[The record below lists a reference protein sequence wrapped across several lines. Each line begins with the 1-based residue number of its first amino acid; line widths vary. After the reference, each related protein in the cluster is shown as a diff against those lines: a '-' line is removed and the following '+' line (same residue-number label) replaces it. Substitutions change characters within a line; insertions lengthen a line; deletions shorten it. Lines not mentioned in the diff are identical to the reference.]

1 MSEKTAMD
9 ISPEQ
14 IELSLR
20 TLRHSYQTL
29 LEEFD
34 RCREYAKLQLS
45 QVELLLSVAAK
56 NGKMHDLSTKTPLS
70 KPLINGTA
78 GQKTKGRRRER
89 VQGLKFS
96 KPYQSLTMHEAIAK
110 ILKDKGGAVDT
121 DTIVYEL
128 YGQNLT
134 PEQFKV
140 AKDRVTKSLSK
151 GKQEGKWYRLPDR
164 AGVYT
169 ASLEY

>member
-1 MSEKTAMD
+1 MSTEFGMS

-29 LEEFD
+29 IEEFD

-45 QVELLLSVAAK
+45 QVELLLSVSSKNTKLESPAPAK
-56 NGKMHDLSTKTPLS
+56 V
-70 KPLINGTA
+70 
-78 GQKTKGRRRER
+78 KTKKRER
-89 VQGLKFS
+89 NNDIKMLKS
-96 KPYQSLTMHEAIAK
+96 YDGLTMHEAIAQV
-110 ILKDKGGAVDT
+110 LQGKGGAVDT
-121 DTIVYEL
+121 DTIVCAL
-128 YGQNLT
+128 YGNNLLT
-134 PEQFKV
+134 EEFKV

-151 GKQEGKWYRLPDR
+151 GKQLGKWYRIPDR

-169 ASLEY
+169 SSLES

>member
-1 MSEKTAMD
+1 MD

-20 TLRHSYQTL
+20 TLRHSYHTL

-45 QVELLLSVAAK
+45 QVELLLSVA
-56 NGKMHDLSTKTPLS
+56 TK
-70 KPLINGTA
+70 NGTA
-78 GQKTKGRRRER
+78 TVNDKPAVNSTTSQKPKGRRRER
-89 VQGLKFS
+89 VQGLKII
-96 KPYQSLTMHEAIAK
+96 KPYHNLTMHEAIAQV
-110 ILKDKGGAVDT
+110 LKTKGGAVDT
-121 DTIVYEL
+121 DTIVYAL
-128 YGQNLT
+128 YGRDLT